1 MEVIIPC
8 QNIDECTGCMACYNS
23 CIQNAIEIKNRL
35 EALLPKIN
43 EIKSLE
49 VGINENGG
57 EYDVILITAFESYE
71 NLKAYDSH
79 PEHQKVRAFISGVVD
94 NRAAVDY
101 EY

>member
-1 MEVIIPC
+1 MVKHTVMWKLKAENKAENV
-8 QNIDECTGCMACYNS
+8 
-23 CIQNAIEIKNRL
+23 IEIKNRL
-35 EALLPKIN
+35 ETLVPKIN

-71 NLKAYDSH
+71 DLKAYDSH

>member
-1 MEVIIPC
+1 MVKHTVMWKLKSENKV
-8 QNIDECTGCMACYNS
+8 E
-23 CIQNAIEIKNRL
+23 NAIEIKNRL

-57 EYDVILITAFESYE
+57 EYDVILITSFDSYAD
-71 NLKAYDSH
+71 LKKYDAH
-79 PEHQKVRAFISGVVD
+79 EEHQKVRAFVSGVVEK
-94 NRAAVDY
+94 RVAVDY